1 MMEFSKEL
9 IEKAK
14 GAQNAQ
20 ELVALAKAENVD
32 LSLDQATEYMKTLH
46 PTSGEVADAELDNV
60 SGGCGARSGERVSRY
75 ASCCKEF
82 VYRFSEETRT
92 YSDWRR
98 KEHACYQ
105 CKNFDSNGNGR
116 DGICRHP

>member
-1 MMEFSKEL
+1 MMKELTKEL

-46 PTSGEVADAELDNV
+46 PTSGEVADAELGNV
-60 SGGCGARSGERVSRY
+60 SGGCDAPTPKPPKPNPMSLDI
-75 ASCCKEF
+75 
-82 VYRFSEETRT
+82 T
-92 YSDWRR
+92 SDKDNWDEWHNQ
-98 KEHACYQ
+98 KL
-105 CKNFDSNGNGR
+105 GNR
-116 DGICRHP
+116 